1 MFTEKSLVED
11 YFVQK
16 LQGKGWSF
24 VPAENLERESL
35 EEPTLTANLIRALKS
50 LNTEIGIGDEE
61 IKQVVNE
68 LKLKSSGIEGAKQI
82 LNFLKFGVPVKFEKE
97 RVVKYVKVFDYEHIE
112 KNEFIV
118 SRQVIHRSGDK
129 EIRNDLILYING
141 IPLVNIEC
149 KNPASFSENWY
160 DAYKQIKDYERTIP
174 ELYKYVQIGVAAE
187 QIAKY
192 FPIVPWQQEEEIKIH
207 EWREPLK
214 DSIDS
219 TIEMLSP
226 DVLLNII
233 RNYLFFR
240 LEFGSATKVVPRYM
254 QYRAAEKIVSRV
266 INYIR
271 GTDSKNKGLVWH
283 WQGSGKTLTM
293 IFAANKLYHAGEL
306 ENPTIFF
313 IVDRQELEEQLYQ
326 EFAALDMTKPETI
339 DSIDALRR
347 ILKHDEGKGKR
358 GILITLIHKFR
369 PEELQELQKEL
380 ENLSKSRE
388 TILTR
393 RNVVAFIDEG
403 HRTQYGI
410 LAAQMRLILRN
421 ASFFAFTGT
430 PISKRGRDT
439 YLEFSYPPEEKYQD
453 KYFITDSIEDG
464 FTVKIS
470 YQPRLEKD
478 VHLEKEL

>member
-1 MFTEKSLVED
+1 MPMFTEKSLVED

-293 IFAANKLYHAGEL
+293 IFE
-306 ENPTIFF
+306 
-313 IVDRQELEEQLYQ
+313 
-326 EFAALDMTKPETI
+326 
-339 DSIDALRR
+339 R
-347 ILKHDEGKGKR
+347 IRMMDPRLADV
-358 GILITLIHKFR
+358 GIK
-369 PEELQELQKEL
+369 
-380 ENLSKSRE
+380 NLSS
-388 TILTR
+388 
-393 RNVVAFIDEG
+393 
-403 HRTQYGI
+403 
-410 LAAQMRLILRN
+410 
-421 ASFFAFTGT
+421 S
-430 PISKRGRDT
+430 P
-439 YLEFSYPPEEKYQD
+439 
-453 KYFITDSIEDG
+453 
-464 FTVKIS
+464 
-470 YQPRLEKD
+470 
-478 VHLEKEL
+478 